1 MYLYIVASLNG
12 IENKITSFLNGDILK
27 ARDALGNSIEGR
39 MTANV
44 QGKFISVLV
53 GGITHSF
60 GNGIPDLP
68 LIIGPSSESVIDNS
82 EDPNLLVPYIKIP
95 LIHALTQR
103 VESVVESVSNRV
115 FPEVNWL
122 LINEISIIP
131 GRYQTHRAIF
141 RLVESHEPNT
151 VRFQID
157 ILNIQSTCNEVKQIA
172 DLTLVILKDS
182 DKITFNIFGHDKY
195 RLLEG
200 SPIVGYV
207 RNSISRLLAD
217 KGYIKKPKRFIQDE
231 YNKDGL
237 PGVSWTFNL
246 D

>member
-1 MYLYIVASLNG
+1 MASLSG
-12 IENKITSFLNGDILK
+12 IENKITNALNGESLIAK
-27 ARDALGNSIEGR
+27 DALGNSIDGKI
-39 MTANV
+39 TANV
-44 QGKFISVLV
+44 QGRLISVLIV
-53 GGITHSF
+53 GITHSL
-60 GNGIPDLP
+60 GNSFPDLP
-68 LIIGPSSESVIDNS
+68 LIVGPTSESVMDNS
-82 EDPNLLVPYIKIP
+82 ENPTTLIPYIKIP

-103 VESVVESVSNRV
+103 VESIVESVSNKV
-115 FPEVNWL
+115 FPDVNWL
-122 LINEISIIP
+122 SINEISIIP

-157 ILNIQSTCNEVKQIA
+157 IFNIQSTCNETRQIA

-182 DKITFNIFGHDKY
+182 DKITFNISGHDRYK
-195 RLLEG
+195 LLEG

-207 RNSISRLLAD
+207 RNSISRLLEG

-231 YNKDGL
+231 YKKDGL

>member
-1 MYLYIVASLNG
+1 MANLSG
-12 IENKITSFLNGDILK
+12 IENQLTSFLNGGTLK
-27 ARDALGNSIEGR
+27 ASDALGNLIEAK

-44 QGKFISVLV
+44 QGRFISVLV

-60 GNGIPDLP
+60 SNGIPDLP

-82 EDPNLLVPYIKIP
+82 ENPNLLIPYIKIP

-103 VESVVESVSNRV
+103 VESIVESISNRV
-115 FPEVNWL
+115 FPDVNWL
-122 LINEISIIP
+122 LLNEISIIAE
-131 GRYQTHRAIF
+131 RYRTHRAIF
-141 RLVESHEPNT
+141 RLVESHEPNS

-172 DLTLVILKDS
+172 DLTLVILKDNA
-182 DKITFNIFGHDKY
+182 KITFNIFGHDKY